1 MVSVVKNNLAEIIK
15 ICEEMHVQ
23 SLYLFG
29 SAASDQRFTIDS
41 DLDFLYQFKNNDTRE
56 NVLQYDYFDL
66 MFSLEKVTGKKVDL
80 VAKEKIKNIVFLERL
95 NKEKIKIYES

>member
-1 MVSVVKNNLAEIIK
+1 M
-15 ICEEMHVQ
+15 
-23 SLYLFG
+23 YLFG

-41 DLDFLYQFKNNDTRE
+41 DLVFLYQFENNGTRE
-56 NVLQYDYFDL
+56 NLLQYDYFDL

-95 NKEKIKIYES
+95 NKEKIKNS